1 MLKGNYFNKSKS
13 ELSARNHAYR
23 SLAEIQYVSITCP
36 HLGILNVVLHI
47 QLKLLARKT
56 PAEKLTLMIYEEN
69 TKENT
74 YVIDFSLDLRK
85 V

>member
-13 ELSARNHAYR
+13 ELSAQKHAYR
-23 SLAEIQYVSITCP
+23 SLTEVQYVSITCS

-56 PAEKLTLMIYEEN
+56 AAEKLTLMIYEEN
-69 TKENT
+69 T
-74 YVIDFSLDLRK
+74 YVIDFSLDLHN